1 MSRPSLHHAPDAP
14 LGVRKWNRGER
25 EERLRSAVFAAL
37 AESGAR
43 LVSPSDIARHARV
56 SKALIYKHF
65 GSVEALVDDAIR
77 SRLQLLD
84 AESCAE
90 CDANMSTSERVSGA
104 ASKLY
109 QVIQSQPELINLVG
123 WSMGNPHSEAQNVAA
138 TIKVYCENLAKRID
152 AGAEAATLFMGVF
165 AALIFDQQNR
175 AAEPERDESLAKTSR
190 RRSTK

>member
-25 EERLRSAVFAAL
+25 EERLRSAVFAAM

-90 CDANMSTSERVSGA
+90 CDANLSTSERVSSA

-109 QVIQSQPELINLVG
+109 QVIQSQPELVNLVG
-123 WSMGNPHSEAQNVAA
+123 WSMGTHIQ
-138 TIKVYCENLAKRID
+138 
-152 AGAEAATLFMGVF
+152 
-165 AALIFDQQNR
+165 
-175 AAEPERDESLAKTSR
+175 R
-190 RRSTK
+190 RRTLLRPSTCTARIWLKELTQAPKPQRCSWGCLRP